1 MSTRH
6 VTLYPGEQPA
16 DANAVLFPQQNLIVS
31 FPTRADAQAAVE
43 NAAAAIV
50 DVVPLYGP
58 EAKHGA

>member
-6 VTLYPGEQPA
+6 ITLEPREQPA
-16 DANAVLFPQQNLIVS
+16 DANALFFPQQNLIVS
-31 FPTRADAQAAVE
+31 FPTRAEANAVVD

-50 DVVPLYGP
+50 GVVPLYGP